1 MGEVCSKGKVTPV
14 VITRWLGVQC
24 MCEDWSV
31 VWRVMGCRELP
42 PPLRCSQLSTCCSPL
57 SLRDLVQSADHISS
71 PLSSPVTLQGNQR
84 SSSNPCTVLQTYLYY
99 SDFPI
104 KFWDETRKWVFK
116 KICYKSQ
123 DCGEDKKIK
132 SARDGGEGSSE
143 WVEHGEFQGSENVLP
158 NIVTT
163 ETCHYRLVQ
172 IHRLYKTPR
181 VNPKVNYGLQVI
193 MACQCRF
200 ILGGQFWWV
209 MLVIGEYV

>member
-1 MGEVCSKGKVTPV
+1 MYSTGGVEEKGDWSWKERAGESENILGDITFELEEMGEVCSKGKVTPV

-84 SSSNPCTVLQTYLYY
+84 SSSNPCTVLQTYLYC

-116 KICYKSQ
+116 KIHVIKVKTVERIKRSSLLEMEGK
-123 DCGEDKKIK
+123 GE
-132 SARDGGEGSSE
+132 
-143 WVEHGEFQGSENVLP
+143 
-158 NIVTT
+158 
-163 ETCHYRLVQ
+163 
-172 IHRLYKTPR
+172 
-181 VNPKVNYGLQVI
+181 VN
-193 MACQCRF
+193 
-200 ILGGQFWWV
+200 
-209 MLVIGEYV
+209 E